1 MAFVNDF
8 TRFRRLV
15 APIETLRSVDDDQ
28 LIEAAVAEAAQAYTD
43 LGCGDGGG
51 VLLYPYEPASALA
64 LRVRDVESFLAEG
77 EELEELGMPEPQG
90 AAWTELEDRIEADGG
105 LAEPFYVKLA
115 ARLSA
120 GLRCP
125 VLVDEIGMPYREQ
138 LARQSGKRLT
148 NDPLAGFDDV
158 LVSLRVD
165 DYRVAVLFRDAVGQI
180 RGSGS
185 YGYEDHPLP
194 AGEPWTELG
203 THPVVLAGT
212 VPEGT
217 IGVSVRVGPGAW
229 TEAEV
234 HGSHWI
240 CQLAARVPERE
251 AEIRY
256 RSTSTAND

>member
-1 MAFVNDF
+1 M
-8 TRFRRLV
+8 RC
-15 APIETLRSVDDDQ
+15 VDDDQ

-43 LGCGDGGG
+43 LDCGDGGG

-64 LRVRDVESFLAEG
+64 LRVREVESFLAEG

-105 LAEPFYVKLA
+105 LEEPFYVTLA

-120 GLRCP
+120 GLGCP

-138 LARQSGKRLT
+138 LARQSGKKPT
-148 NDPLAGFDDV
+148 NDPLADLDDV

-165 DYRVAVLFRDAVGQI
+165 EYRVAVLFRDADGEI
-180 RGSGS
+180 RGSAS
-185 YGYEDHPLP
+185 YGYEDRPLP

-203 THPVVLAGT
+203 THPVVLAGKLPAGA
-212 VPEGT
+212 V
-217 IGVSVRVGPGAW
+217 GVSVRVGPGAW
-229 TEAEV
+229 TEAEA
-234 HGSHWI
+234 HGVYWI

>member
-1 MAFVNDF
+1 
-8 TRFRRLV
+8 
-15 APIETLRSVDDDQ
+15 
-28 LIEAAVAEAAQAYTD
+28 
-43 LGCGDGGG
+43 
-51 VLLYPYEPASALA
+51 
-64 LRVRDVESFLAEG
+64 
-77 EELEELGMPEPQG
+77 
-90 AAWTELEDRIEADGG
+90 
-105 LAEPFYVKLA
+105 
-115 ARLSA
+115 
-120 GLRCP
+120 
-125 VLVDEIGMPYREQ
+125 MPYREQ
-138 LARQSGKRLT
+138 LARQSGKKPT
-148 NDPLAGFDDV
+148 KDPLADLDDV

-165 DYRVAVLFRDAVGQI
+165 EYRVAVLFRDAEGEI

-203 THPVVLAGT
+203 MHPVVLAGT
-212 VPEGT
+212 VPGGT